1 MASPSSFRRIASEDP
16 PLDRSSA
23 CSSPRL
29 SVGSSV
35 SISDIVGGAEED
47 YSSFSPKRQRL
58 QYDDAFLPQSLRGS
72 MRGSRAS
79 PGSEFSISN
88 LLCDISVDDFASC
101 SFDDAA
107 DDSTMA
113 SPIDQGLS
121 NFRNKYKKHELWASI
136 RSDYHYLMDEEIIE
150 NCKVST
156 GSSCGGSLGD
166 Y

>member
-1 MASPSSFRRIASEDP
+1 MASPGSFRRIASEDP

-29 SVGSSV
+29 SVSS
-35 SISDIVGGAEED
+35 SISMSDIGVEED

-107 DDSTMA
+107 DDCTVAGSG
-113 SPIDQGLS
+113 DQGLS

-150 NCKVST
+150 NCKVSC
-156 GSSCGGSLGD
+156 GLLCGGLGD